1 MEYKL
6 RKAGIQ
12 DIPRLALCRVMQL
25 DDEESH
31 PDRDILPAVTRWF
44 QKNMESGD
52 LYQAVIEADGVIA
65 ATGGLVSLPMP
76 PSFFRP
82 AGRTGYILN
91 MYTRPEYR
99 RRGLATRV
107 LEALKQ
113 EALRR
118 GMERLIL
125 STSDQGEEVYLRFG
139 FTFADCWMQLPLS
152 PEPPAAQPADPDAPF
167 FEDEHVRVR
176 RLRESD
182 AAILSREETLQGWSP
197 TLEKHL
203 SRFRDSRAGKC
214 VSLLA
219 EYDGEPAGYVSVYP
233 RPDWTPAAFRGLPEI
248 VDFAVLEKYRR
259 RGVGAR
265 LMDAAEKL
273 AGQYAD
279 RVFLGVGLHAGY
291 GSAQRM
297 YVRRGYIPD
306 GAGVY
311 FRNQIC
317 TPYTPCE
324 NDDDLVLFL
333 SKDLQ

>member
-1 MEYKL
+1 MDYIL

-12 DIPRLALCRVMQL
+12 DIPRLVQCRLMQL

-44 QKNMESGD
+44 QRSMESGD
-52 LYQAVIEADGVIA
+52 LYQAVVEADGEIA

-76 PSFFRP
+76 PSFYRP

-91 MYTRPEYR
+91 MYTRPESR

-107 LEALKQ
+107 LEALKE

-125 STSDQGEEVYLRFG
+125 ATSDQGEEVCLRFG
-139 FTFADCWMQLPLS
+139 FTFAECWMQLPLS
-152 PEPPAAQPADPDAPF
+152 PDAPADPCGPL
-167 FEDEHVRVR
+167 FENGHVRIR
-176 RLRESD
+176 RLRQSD
-182 AAILSREETLQGWSP
+182 PEDLNREEVRQGWSP
-197 TLEKHL
+197 TLEKHR
-203 SRFRDSRAGKC
+203 SRYRDSLAGRC

-219 EYDGEPAGYVSVYP
+219 EYDGESAGYVSVYP
-233 RPDWTPAAFRGLPEI
+233 LPDWAPEAFRGLPEI
-248 VDFAVLEKYRR
+248 VDFAVLEAYRR
-259 RGVGAR
+259 RGVGAC
-265 LMDAAEKL
+265 LMDAAEAL
-273 AGQYAD
+273 AGSYAD

-297 YVRRGYIPD
+297 YARRGYIPD

-311 FRNQIC
+311 YRNQIC

-324 NDDDLVLFL
+324 NDDDLVLYL
-333 SKDLQ
+333 SKDLR